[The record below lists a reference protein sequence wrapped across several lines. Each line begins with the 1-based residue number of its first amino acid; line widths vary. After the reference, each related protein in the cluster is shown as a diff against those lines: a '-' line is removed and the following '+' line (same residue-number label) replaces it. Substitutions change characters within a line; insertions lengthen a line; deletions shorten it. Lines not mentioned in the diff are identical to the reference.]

1 MISFARILILD
12 PALLSIAPSAQH
24 LGCVSN
30 WFHMELFED
39 LCNRNEASPLPG
51 PFQKDSMES
60 ERQLDELCPPLF
72 LLELFHSPE

>member
-12 PALLSIAPSAQH
+12 PALLSIVPNTQH
-24 LGCVSN
+24 LDCVSI
-30 WFHMELFED
+30 WFHMQLFEE
-39 LCNRNEASPLPG
+39 LCNRNDESPLPG

-72 LLELFHSPE
+72 LLEEVHSPE